1 MALLSSQST
10 KKNHRSVMSSAAL
23 AFFAILTAFTASPV
37 SAQYS
42 SVATAQS
49 TPADPSDTKVYEFKT
64 PSEAKAFVSRNPTST
79 IVGERF
85 VRIDG
90 ASASVLPSA
99 SQLVSPNAETPVQMH
114 AFTDDPSASSQWAL
128 GASSAWGI
136 GLDDSITT
144 HASSQVYQPR
154 IAILDTGWTTHPD
167 GIVPVDQYDFITDA
181 TDATDGTGR
190 DTDATDTGDWCTADS
205 SDSSWHGTAVAGV
218 ISAVTGNGVGIRGM
232 STNGVIIH
240 ARVLGA
246 CGGTDTDIAD
256 AVRWAAGGT
265 VSGVTSIAKADVIN
279 LSLGGV
285 GACNSYMQSA
295 IDFAVG
301 QGSVVVV
308 AAGNSN
314 RNAGSYSPANCNG
327 TITVGASDNT
337 GKLTSY
343 SNYGSVI
350 ALLAPGGETPNKIAV
365 LSNTGTTTAGDP
377 TYASYS
383 GTSFSAPHV
392 AGAVAWLR
400 SIKPSIS
407 PSEIRVALRA
417 TAKPNPAGSRC
428 SASVL
433 CGAGLLNLASALNFV
448 ANSDTYPV
456 APGQTA
462 VVKNSSTIINGSAW
476 SQRGRCAQSCY
487 GTYLYSGTAL
497 HFDSDYS
504 CYYYYYGY
512 RYVDCYQEFNWKV
525 SAPTGSN
532 VSLTAVI
539 TGRRLCGYWDGNY
552 AGVATDSDSDG
563 YSLEW
568 YGSNTKITSSSCISD
583 GTWTLAAGDVTSAI
597 SGGQLAYMIR
607 TVEQNYGVYNDGVDD
622 ASAIRVASI
631 QFNFTSTE
639 YTPTWTEPP
648 VFSTTQPLTGQQMW
662 SSSGTWSSGTS
673 LTYQWLQCTDN
684 TSTSSC
690 SNITS
695 AIASTYQP
703 VAADMGKFLRLKF
716 GASNV
721 AGATTWTSGPTLAV
735 GATAAMATAPT
746 VGASPAVGTPLAGT
760 VPAAT
765 GSPAPTTTPQW
776 YRCDT
781 ADTRTTADA
790 LAESGCLAIDGAS
803 SGSYTPTW
811 ADAGKYLRLAVIA
824 SNTFGSV
831 QLVSRTSNN
840 VVVGAPALTLAPA
853 ITGTPTALTELSG
866 GSGTWNGFPVP
877 STAYAWFSC
886 TTTGAAATTL
896 PTGCTAI
903 TGATSSTYTPLAAVA
918 GKYLRVR
925 VTATNS
931 VGSSTS
937 FSATTTQVTLTPT
950 LSVAPAITGTVR
962 VGSTLTTST
971 GTWTGFPVPTYTYA
985 WYRCTGAGAATS
997 SEPAGCTAI
1006 EGATSATYAAT
1017 ADDYG
1022 TYLRAKV
1029 TSTNDLSAVG
1039 TYTAA
1044 TAVVAGAAPLVST
1057 AVTVTGTATV
1067 QSALTAVDGTWAG
1080 APAVSSTAYAW
1091 FSCTTTGAAAT
1102 TLPTGCTAIT
1112 GATSSTYTPLA
1123 AVAGKYLRVRVTAT
1137 NSVGSSTSFSA
1148 TTTQV
1153 TLTPTLSVA
1162 PAITGTV
1169 RVGSTLTTS
1178 TGTWTGFPVP
1188 TYTYA
1193 WYRCTG
1199 AGAATSSEPAG
1210 CTVISRATARTYKAT
1225 TTDRN
1230 KYLRVR
1236 VTATSVMG
1244 TAVTWSKASAKVQ

>member
-1 MALLSSQST
+1 MRR
-10 KKNHRSVMSSAAL
+10 NRSIIGAAAV
-23 AFFAILTAFTASPV
+23 AFFAILIAFSASPV

-42 SVATAQS
+42 QVALAQPDS
-49 TPADPSDTKVYEFKT
+49 TDSGDSRVYEFRSQ
-64 PSEAKAFVSRNPTST
+64 SEAKAFVSRNPNST
-79 IVGERF
+79 IVGDRY
-85 VRIDG
+85 VRVDAVDG
-90 ASASVLPSA
+90 SEPPSA
-99 SQLVSPNAETPVQMH
+99 NLLVSPNAETPVQMH
-114 AFTDDPSASSQWAL
+114 AFTEDPSASSQWAL

-136 GLDDSITT
+136 GLDSAVTA
-144 HASSQVYQPR
+144 HAGSQVYQPR
-154 IAILDTGWTTHPD
+154 IAILDTGWTVHPD
-167 GIVPVDQYDFITDA
+167 GLVPVDQYDFITNSTVARDGNGRDSDA
-181 TDATDGTGR
+181 TDA
-190 DTDATDTGDWCTADS
+190 GDWCTADS

-218 ISAVTGNGVGIRGM
+218 ISAVTDNGIGIRGM
-232 STNGVIIH
+232 STDGVIIH

-265 VSGVTSIAKADVIN
+265 VSGVTSITKADVIN

-295 IDFAVG
+295 INFAVS

-314 RNAGSYSPANCNG
+314 RNAGSYSPANCSG
-327 TITVGASDNT
+327 TITVGASNNE
-337 GKLTSY
+337 GKLTGY
-343 SNYGSVI
+343 SNYGSVV
-350 ALLAPGGETPNKIAV
+350 ALLAPGGETPNKVAV
-365 LSNTGTTTAGDP
+365 LSNTGTTTADEP
-377 TYASYS
+377 TYSNYA

-417 TAKPNPAGSRC
+417 TAKPNPTGTRC
-428 SASVL
+428 SVSVL
-433 CGAGLLNLASALNFV
+433 CGAGLLNLASALTFIE
-448 ANSDTYPV
+448 NSDTYPA
-456 APGQTA
+456 APGQSA
-462 VVKNSSTIINGSAW
+462 VVKTSSTTINGRDW
-476 SQRGRCAQSCY
+476 SQRERCGQNCFGDY
-487 GTYLYSGTAL
+487 IYSGTAL
-497 HFDSDYS
+497 HFDSDYN
-504 CYYYYYGY
+504 CYYYFYGY
-512 RYVDCYQEFNWKV
+512 SYVDCYQQFNWKV
-525 SAPTGSN
+525 TAPAGRN

-539 TGRRLCGYWDGNY
+539 TGRRLCGFWDGNY

-563 YSLEW
+563 YALEW
-568 YGSNTKITSSSCISD
+568 YGSYTKITSSSCSTD

-607 TVEQNYGVYNDGVDD
+607 TVEQNYGVYTDGIDD
-622 ASAIRVASI
+622 SSAIRVASI
-631 QFNFTSTE
+631 KFNFTSTE

-648 VFSTTQPLTGQQMW
+648 VFSTTQPLSGQQMW

-673 LTYQWLQCTDN
+673 LKYQWLRCTN
-684 TSTSSC
+684 STTASSC

-695 AIASTYQP
+695 AISSTYQP
-703 VAADMGKFLRLKF
+703 AAADVGKFLRLRF
-716 GASNV
+716 SATNV

-735 GATAAMATAPT
+735 GITAAMATAPT
-746 VGASPAVGTPLAGT
+746 VGASPAVGTSFTGT
-760 VPAAT
+760 MPAAT

-790 LAESGCLAIDGAS
+790 LAESGCVAIDGAS
-803 SGSYTPTW
+803 SASYTPTW
-811 ADAGKYLRLAVIA
+811 TDAGKYLRLAVIA
-824 SNTFGSV
+824 SNTFGSI
-831 QLVSRTSNN
+831 QMVSRTSSNF
-840 VVVGAPALTLAPA
+840 VVGLPSVTEVPA
-853 ITGTPTALTELSG
+853 ISGTPSASIDSIELSAT
-866 GSGTWNGFPVP
+866 SGTWNGHPTP
-877 STAYAWFSC
+877 TTAYAWFSC
-886 TTTGAAATTL
+886 TTAGAATTTL

-903 TGATSSTYTPLAAVA
+903 AGATSSTYTPLAAVA
-918 GKYLRVR
+918 GRHLRVR

-931 VGSSTS
+931 VGSTTS
-937 FSATTTQVTLTPT
+937 FSATTDRVTLTPT
-950 LSVAPAITGTVR
+950 RGVAPAITGTVR
-962 VGSTLTTST
+962 VGSTLTAGT

-985 WYRCTGAGAATS
+985 WYRCTGAGTATT

-1006 EGATSATYAAT
+1006 EGAASATYAAT

-1022 TYLRAKV
+1022 AYLRAKV
-1029 TSTNDLSAVG
+1029 TATNGQGDPVA

-1044 TAVVAGAAPLVST
+1044 TAVVAGAAPLVSA

-1067 QSALTAVDGTWAG
+1067 APAPEGTLTAVDGTWAG
-1080 APAVSSTAYAW
+1080 APAVTTTAYAW
-1091 FSCTTTGAAAT
+1091 FSCTTAGAATT
-1102 TLPTGCTAIT
+1102 TLPTGCTAIA

-1123 AVAGKYLRVRVTAT
+1123 AVAGRHLRVRVTAT
-1137 NSVGSSTSFSA
+1137 NSVGSTTSFSA
-1148 TTTQV
+1148 TTDRV
-1153 TLTPTLSVA
+1153 TLTPTRGVA

-1169 RVGSTLTTS
+1169 RVGSTLTAG

-1199 AGAATSSEPAG
+1199 AGTATTSEPAG
-1210 CTVISRATARTYKAT
+1210 CTAISRATARTYKVT
-1225 TTDRN
+1225 TADRN

-1244 TAVTWSKASAKVQ
+1244 TAVTWSKASAKVK